1 MKSRE
6 KFGSRLG
13 FLLVSAGCAVGLGN
27 VWKFP
32 YMCGQYGG
40 AAFILIYLVFLVIMG
55 LPIMVCEFSVGRGSQ
70 KSCATA
76 FKVLEKEGTK
86 WHNYGYLAVVGNY
99 LLMMFYTMVAGW
111 TMYYC
116 YRSIK
121 GEFTKATL
129 SSEQIGEKF
138 GQMTGSWETMLLWTV
153 IAVVLSFAVCSL
165 GVQKGV
171 ERITKVMMICLFAL
185 IGVLAVNSVMLPGA
199 KEGIKFYLVPDF
211 KNMVEKGIGNVVF
224 GAMSQAF
231 FTLSIGIGAM
241 TIFGS
246 YLDKNR
252 SLAGETLNITIL
264 DTFVATMSGLII
276 IPACFSFGFEP
287 GAGPSLIFLTLPRIF
302 NQMAGGHIWGA
313 LFFLFLSFAA
323 LSTVIAV
330 FENIVSFA
338 IDLWDWSR
346 TKAVIVNIILITVLS
361 VPCILGFNVLSDITP
376 LGAGTNIMDLEDFL
390 VSNNLLPLGS
400 LVYLLFCTRK
410 NGWGWDNFM
419 AEANAGVGKK
429 LSNKLKFYMSY
440 VLPVIIVVI
449 YLKGYY
455 DMFSPKG
462 LNYLIPWMCVA
473 FAFLGVIA
481 YFAFSKGKKK
491 AE

>member
-1 MKSRE
+1 MNKRE

-13 FLLVSAGCAVGLGN
+13 FILVSAGCAVGLGN

-40 AAFILIYLVFLVIMG
+40 AAFILIYLIFLAIMG
-55 LPIMVCEFSVGRGSQ
+55 LPIMVCEFSIGRASQ

-99 LLMMFYTMVAGW
+99 ILMMFYTMVAGW

-116 YRSIK
+116 YRSVT
-121 GEFTKATL
+121 GEFTKEVL
-129 SSEQIGEKF
+129 SSGQIEEKF
-138 GQMTGSWETMLLWTV
+138 GQMTGSAPIMIIWTV
-153 IAVVLSFAVCSL
+153 IAIVFSFAVCSL

-185 IGVLAVNSVMLPGA
+185 IGVLAVNSIMLPGA
-199 KEGIKFYLVPDF
+199 SEGIKFYLVPNF
-211 KNMVEKGIGNVVF
+211 KDMMEKGIGNVVF

-246 YLDKNR
+246 YLDKKR
-252 SLAGETLNITIL
+252 SLPGETVSITIL
-264 DTFVATMSGLII
+264 DTFVATMAGLII
-276 IPACFSFGFEP
+276 IPACFSFDIDP
-287 GAGPSLIFLTLPRIF
+287 GAGPSIIFLTLPRIF
-302 NQMAGGHIWGA
+302 NQMTGGQIWGT

-330 FENIVSFA
+330 FENIVAFA
-338 IDLWDWSR
+338 IDLWNWSR
-346 TKAVIVNIILITVLS
+346 GKAVIVNIVAITVLS
-361 VPCILGFNVLSDITP
+361 LPCILGFNVLSGITP
-376 LGAGTNIMDLEDFL
+376 LGPGTNIMDLEDFL

-410 NGWGWDNFM
+410 NGWGWDGFV
-419 AEANAGVGKK
+419 AEANAGEGMKLSKK
-429 LSNKLKFYMSY
+429 LRFYMTY
-440 VLPVIIVVI
+440 ILPLIIVVI

-462 LNYLIPWMCVA
+462 LKYLVPWMLVA
-473 FAFLGVIA
+473 FAMLGMVG

-491 AE
+491 D